1 MPVTFLELENFKS
14 YAGVQRIGPF
24 KDFTSI
30 IGPNGSGKSNLMD
43 AISFVFGVQSRDLR
57 SSQMKDLIFRPPGKI
72 QSINRLKA
80 RASLYYEDEEETGK
94 QTIFSRTIS
103 PNGIGEYQVNGT
115 SKTFKEYEQALAE
128 IGVLLKARNFLVF
141 QGDVES
147 IAHKSPKELVELL
160 EQISS
165 SAELKDDYQRLSKE
179 KEQAEAATLFAY
191 NKQKGLKSE
200 RRVVKEQKEE
210 AERFHQVLEKKNLV
224 KTEMYLWQLYHLH
237 QAISEKEETIA
248 ELQQQVDELEEQE
261 NQSQLMLK
269 EAKKMASTCR
279 RENATFD
286 KKRIALASQVTK
298 LEPSVIQVDEEI
310 KSLKKKIESEKKQ
323 LIKYQRDATIHDET
337 LESLRKDIEEYKET
351 QAQLDKDYEDVKQSA
366 SDIILTEEQEVEYE
380 RVRELAAAASDEP
393 LRVLK
398 ALTRKLEAARSKA
411 GGLTESIDSL
421 QNTRDET
428 ARDITALEERKETL
442 ASVRAVS

>member
-72 QSINRLKA
+72 QTSNRLKA
-80 RASLYYEDEEETGK
+80 RASLYYQDEELAEK
-94 QTIFSRTIS
+94 QTIFSRTIT
-103 PNGIGEYQVNGT
+103 PNGIGDYQINGT
-115 SKTFKEYEQALAE
+115 TKTFKEYEQALAE

-147 IAHKSPKELVELL
+147 IAHKSPKELVDLL

-165 SAELKDDYQRLSKE
+165 SAELKDDYLRLLKE

-200 RRVVKEQKEE
+200 RRILKEQKEE
-210 AERFHQVLEKKNLV
+210 AERFHQVVEKKGLV

-237 QAISEKEETIA
+237 QSILEKEETVL
-248 ELQQQVDELEEQE
+248 ELQRQVEELEVQE

-269 EAKKMASTCR
+269 EAKKMASSCR
-279 RENATFD
+279 RDNASID
-286 KKRIALASQVTK
+286 KKRIDLASQVTK
-298 LEPSVIQVDEEI
+298 LEPSVIQVDEEM
-310 KSLKKKIESEKKQ
+310 KSLKKKIETEKKQ
-323 LIKYQRDATIHDET
+323 LVKYQHDAKIHDDT
-337 LESLRKDIEEYKET
+337 LASLRNDIEAYKET
-351 QAQLDKDYEDVKQSA
+351 QKQLDKDYEDIKQSV
-366 SDIILTEEQEVEYE
+366 SDVVLTKEQEVEYD

-398 ALTRKLEAARSKA
+398 ALTRKLDAARSKA

-421 QNTRDET
+421 QSTRDET
-428 ARDITALEERKETL
+428 AREITALEERKETL
-442 ASVRAVS
+442 SSVRVL